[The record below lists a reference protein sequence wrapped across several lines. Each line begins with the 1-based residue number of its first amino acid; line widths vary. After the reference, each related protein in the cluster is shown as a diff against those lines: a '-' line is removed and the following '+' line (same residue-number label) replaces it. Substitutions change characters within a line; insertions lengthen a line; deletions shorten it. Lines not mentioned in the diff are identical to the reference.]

1 MVAAVTGEEVALFTS
16 QKDKT
21 VSNATHAFIIMHGK
35 IRNGGQVSIL
45 NRSTKLRLTLHIPL
59 NLTVLDG
66 DERGGQKCCQSWC
79 QQR

>member
-16 QKDKT
+16 QKDNT

-45 NRSTKLRLTLHIPL
+45 NRSTKL
-59 NLTVLDG
+59 
-66 DERGGQKCCQSWC
+66 
-79 QQR
+79 